1 MSEMVDADRRRRLF
15 EASEVDEFM
24 RGIEAATEETD
35 PKPNRRLKLRSR
47 LRLALYSVGGIM
59 LGTFL
64 LTRSGVDALTL
75 IPLFAVW
82 VFLGI
87 PACCRLER

>member
-1 MSEMVDADRRRRLF
+1 MREMVDEDRVF
-15 EASEVDEFM
+15 EVTEVDEFK
-24 RGIEAATEETD
+24 RGA
-35 PKPNRRLKLRSR
+35 KPAPEGTGPTSYRRLKLRSR
-47 LRLALYSVGGIM
+47 LRLAFYLVGGI
-59 LGTFL
+59 LGGALL
-64 LTRSGVDALTL
+64 LTRPGVDALTL